1 MQGTEL
7 TLHERESNL
16 CVEFDNLPL
25 RLGELLHS
33 YYWRYAKLI
42 NDMNITGMSMQK
54 IQINTK
60 FVNHLQL
67 EWSPFVTATKQAK
80 DLHNVNFDQLVKDVE
95 WFKENMLLAQAQEAG
110 LHTTLNFK
118 ADHVD
123 SYDLDC
129 DDDATSCAIFMA
141 SLSPT
146 RSINEDTAGP
156 SYDSELLFETEYNEH
171 FVSNNDPCAESYEY
185 VFIYVCLILVTIE
198 NDVAEYVPPLEQ
210 NKDDMVLSVIE
221 QIKVQ
226 VEQCYI
232 VEDENV
238 SLAFKVSFI
247 VKEREH
253 IKLEYKKLY
262 DSIKL
267 TQAQNKL
274 TTDSLQQKLTNQIF
288 ENAMLRAQLQAN
300 ISEPKMNQNGTSVNT
315 KFEKPST
322 SGNKLYVV
330 APFPKTQFIP
340 KVVEK
345 NNLSKIVTS
354 HLNTNKVIEK
364 CTKVFTLGLLRIES
378 EPINAYFKNIRV
390 VHQDYLRVTR
400 VLRNTAGI
408 ELLVYVSASCPFTE
422 SGYETWIVATSRK
435 KNNKPYA
442 VTSKIGKTVDRTSY
456 QFVAKQNIQKT
467 NHTLLPST
475 GRVSYTNAS
484 GSHLKNKPK
493 TDRIQQTSSR
503 SIKNKVEVQHRKSK
517 TPQQNGVVERQNR
530 TLVKAARTMLIFSKS
545 PKFLG
550 AEAVATSCYTQN
562 RSPIH
567 TRYNKTPYELLRN
580 RKPDLKFL
588 YVFGPLCYPTNDS
601 EDLGKLKPKADIGP
615 ELQPS
620 TSRKINS
627 ELVPKQGVLTST
639 KPPSKKDLDLL
650 FQPMF
655 DEYFKPPPSAV
666 SPIISAATLPISD
679 TTGASSS
686 TTID

>member
-16 CVEFDNLPL
+16 CVEFDKFTSE
-25 RLGELLHS
+25 LGELLHS

-42 NDMNITGMSMQK
+42 NDMNITGMSMQN

-80 DLHNVNFDQLVKDVE
+80 DLHNVNLDQLVKDVE

-226 VEQCYI
+226 VEQCYMLNGNLPVLYNAKALTERRDLIYVYDSEETLITTEESRKSFEITDLKAQLQEKSI
-232 VEDENV
+232 VVNELKQL
-238 SLAFKVSFI
+238 LATL
-247 VKEREH
+247 KEKIKESEH
-253 IKLEYKKLY
+253 IKLEYKMLY

-274 TTDSLQQKLTNQIF
+274 TTYSLQQKLDNQIF
-288 ENAMLRAQLQAN
+288 KNAMLRAQLQAN

-315 KFEKPST
+315 KFEKLST
-322 SGNKLYVV
+322 SGNKLYDV

-364 CTKVFTLGLLRIES
+364 CTKVFAPGLLRIES

-390 VHQDYLRVTR
+390 VHQDYLRVTIEC
-400 VLRNTAGI
+400 LEI
-408 ELLVYVSASCPFTE
+408 LQELLKQARALNPTE
-422 SGYETWIVATSRK
+422 ENSE
-435 KNNKPYA
+435 YA
-442 VTSKIGKTVDRTSY
+442 Y
-456 QFVAKQNIQKT
+456 
-467 NHTLLPST
+467 
-475 GRVSYTNAS
+475 
-484 GSHLKNKPK
+484 
-493 TDRIQQTSSR
+493 
-503 SIKNKVEVQHRKSK
+503 K
-517 TPQQNGVVERQNR
+517 TPQQNGVVERRNQ
-530 TLVKAARTMLIFSKS
+530 TLVEAARTMLIFSKS

-550 AEAVATSCYTQN
+550 AEAVATACYTQN
-562 RSPIH
+562 RSLIH
-567 TRYNKTPYELLRN
+567 TRYNKIPYELLCN

-588 YVFGPLCYPTNDS
+588 YVFGPLCYLTNDS
-601 EDLGKLKPKADIGP
+601 EDLGKLKPKADI
-615 ELQPS
+615 
-620 TSRKINS
+620 

-666 SPIISAATLPISD
+666 SPIISAATLPIPD
-679 TTGASSS
+679 TAGASSS